1 MDSTNNIPTTP
12 NCGFESLIEDE
23 EAACL
28 VRRITLTS
36 YDDLYRLVKASIS
49 PDDLPNSEL
58 ERFGRAFAR
67 YFGVFLFDVRM
78 QNPTET
84 FLADLGRWIKEHR
97 HECRCPVVLLPSAA
111 TSRAVAALA
120 ETALVL
126 FQRPQLADD
135 LTSFFETMMSKDT
148 VLRCDLWDIVTA
160 TQNRGYWELVICTGT
175 TTDADQLEQAGNRLL
190 TSFTNPTTPP
200 TWLVSFTADSEIS
213 PENPFRPIYLRLADN
228 VKDGMLFK
236 TYGCSV
242 VRGCILLCSCHSLTH
257 QSVLSVQ
264 SSHCFI
270 MTSVASGVSSGGYL
284 YRFKR
289 RLIMRRI

>member
-67 YFGVFLFDVRM
+67 YFGIFLFDVRM

-111 TSRAVAALA
+111 TSHAVAALA

-135 LTSFFETMMSKDT
+135 LTSFFVTMMSKDT
-148 VLRCDLWDIVTA
+148 VLRFGTSSPQRKTA
-160 TQNRGYWELVICTGT
+160 ATGN
-175 TTDADQLEQAGNRLL
+175 L
-190 TSFTNPTTPP
+190 
-200 TWLVSFTADSEIS
+200 
-213 PENPFRPIYLRLADN
+213 
-228 VKDGMLFK
+228 
-236 TYGCSV
+236 
-242 VRGCILLCSCHSLTH
+242 
-257 QSVLSVQ
+257 
-264 SSHCFI
+264 
-270 MTSVASGVSSGGYL
+270 
-284 YRFKR
+284 
-289 RLIMRRI
+289 

>member
-1 MDSTNNIPTTP
+1 MSAVLPSLATTT
-12 NCGFESLIEDE
+12 FIALK
-23 EAACL
+23 
-28 VRRITLTS
+28 
-36 YDDLYRLVKASIS
+36 KASIT

-58 ERFGRAFAR
+58 ERFGRAFAC
-67 YFGVFLFDVRM
+67 YFGVFLFDVWM

-84 FLADLGRWIKEHR
+84 FLADLGRWIREHR

-135 LTSFFETMMSKDT
+135 LTSFFETRISKDT
-148 VLRCDLWDIVTA
+148 VIRCDLWDIVTA

-200 TWLVSFTADSEIS
+200 TWLVSFTADSEVS
-213 PENPFRPIYLRLADN
+213 PKNSLRPIYLRLADN
-228 VKDGMLFK
+228 VKDGLLFCAVK
-236 TYGCSV
+236 KEPECG
-242 VRGCILLCSCHSLTH
+242 RGFRIA
-257 QSVLSVQ
+257 VLSQ
-264 SSHCFI
+264 STFQNP
-270 MTSVASGVSSGGYL
+270 SSPSS
-284 YRFKR
+284 
-289 RLIMRRI
+289 LISK

>member
-84 FLADLGRWIKEHR
+84 F
-97 HECRCPVVLLPSAA
+97 
-111 TSRAVAALA
+111 
-120 ETALVL
+120 
-126 FQRPQLADD
+126 
-135 LTSFFETMMSKDT
+135 
-148 VLRCDLWDIVTA
+148 
-160 TQNRGYWELVICTGT
+160 
-175 TTDADQLEQAGNRLL
+175 
-190 TSFTNPTTPP
+190 
-200 TWLVSFTADSEIS
+200 
-213 PENPFRPIYLRLADN
+213 
-228 VKDGMLFK
+228 
-236 TYGCSV
+236 
-242 VRGCILLCSCHSLTH
+242 
-257 QSVLSVQ
+257 
-264 SSHCFI
+264 
-270 MTSVASGVSSGGYL
+270 
-284 YRFKR
+284 
-289 RLIMRRI
+289 

>member
-1 MDSTNNIPTTP
+1 MLASQYLRIGRRVSTEPAMDSTNNIPTTP

-97 HECRCPVVLLPSAA
+97 HECRCPVVLLPSAT
-111 TSRAVAALA
+111 TSHAVAALA
-120 ETALVL
+120 ETVLVL

-213 PENPFRPIYLRLADN
+213 PENPLRPIYLRLADN
-228 VKDGMLFK
+228 VKDGLLFCAVK
-236 TYGCSV
+236 KES
-242 VRGCILLCSCHSLTH
+242 SCGHGFRIA
-257 QSVLSVQ
+257 VLSQ
-264 SSHCFI
+264 STFQNPSSF
-270 MTSVASGVSSGGYL
+270 TSPSS
-284 YRFKR
+284 K
-289 RLIMRRI
+289 